1 MQLGSTIWWRNDGPG
16 DLQMCRV
23 ARFLAYLHVGGFCA
37 LRDFDFKRPRN
48 LQLTSLRAYHCI
60 PFFVGVRSHHLFS
73 RTVSRRCVARRVK
86 GSSIDPHT
94 DLFIVSFGA
103 RRINFYIA
111 CKARRA
117 WTAPCRICVLG
128 KGAQRKSFVG
138 SVGPLWFVVSNDISS
153 DASKIRFFVPRRRHN
168 PLEFSVS
175 R

>member
-1 MQLGSTIWWRNDGPG
+1 MDQAI
-16 DLQMCRV
+16 CRCV
-23 ARFLAYLHVGGFCA
+23 E
-37 LRDFDFKRPRN
+37 LRD
-48 LQLTSLRAYHCI
+48 SLHICMSEAFVLYEISISNVLEICNSLLCVRIIASR
-60 PFFVGVRSHHLFS
+60 FFVGVRSHHLFS

-138 SVGPLWFVVSNDISS
+138 SVGPLWFVVSNKISS